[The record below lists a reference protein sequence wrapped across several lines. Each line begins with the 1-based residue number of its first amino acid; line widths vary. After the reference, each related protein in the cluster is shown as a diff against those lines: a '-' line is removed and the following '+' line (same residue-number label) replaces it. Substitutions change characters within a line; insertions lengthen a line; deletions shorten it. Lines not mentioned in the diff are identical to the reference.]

1 MNQKTFTFLLSLLF
15 VCFVSSSWGKEPSQ
29 QTSGVVIVVALL
41 GDVSMKDAN
50 ENALSKRVSVGS
62 IIPVGQY
69 LMTAKGSNLSL
80 LLSNGTV
87 MTVQENS
94 KIRIGTFVQ
103 EPFDSAGKKVSDLK
117 EEPSISKVTIDL
129 DLGSLVVKTK
139 KLNKNSVLDINSP
152 LGVAGIRGTEF
163 QMGLQADG
171 ALQLDVT
178 ESTVAF
184 TPPGGQPTMVS
195 QGNGLDVSSTGA
207 LNVRPINPET
217 AQNITNTNEAATE
230 ASNDVSLDTVADA
243 MVEAES
249 TSSGED
255 QSTENPMDD
264 SENSGSQNEEVPP
277 STETPG
283 TNTPQINV
291 DEIME
296 QNSDAK
302 QLRKT
307 GKEALPLDELNQF
320 NFNASDLEKFLSF
333 PLDIQQKFLAMDY
346 DSVVRLIGM
355 DDFGKGEAVSLMN
368 YNSQARQLILN
379 LEDQPLLSL
388 LAAKVDE
395 NLILETFTDE
405 NVKFA
410 ESSNLPIDPQS
421 SALEEEILSLAEE
434 MKVGGGNEI
443 LEEILVDSEDE
454 WTAENLEVAEIAN
467 LLNRDVLVEPENLGE
482 ALVSQANALGNP
494 SYFEVSSLFE
504 TLLND
509 KIVDGDNHLFLGGNT
524 INIQPGEYKLPASPM
539 SFGGIVIGATE
550 SLLLGGTYSFATDS
564 EDNVRLVVMSGEELT
579 MKDGSNFNSLLSEM
593 IVTARSDIL
602 LGDVRMESAREIA
615 VRSLRDIQI
624 LNTAIYAK
632 ERVRIAA
639 NRDLYADGLILSQS
653 LPSLIMEAT
662 TIRLKNIDFPSVT
675 QVQLNSLKGPIDG
688 RYPNFGTSIPQA
700 QQLGRVNF
708 LQNIRSGGNLLMD
721 RNSFDQYGGNIRI
734 GKVP

>member
-1 MNQKTFTFLLSLLF
+1 MNLKSFTFLLPFLLA
-15 VCFVSSSWGKEPSQ
+15 CFDSSSWGQDLPEQK
-29 QTSGVVIVVALL
+29 SGVVIVVALV
-41 GDVSMKDAN
+41 GDVSLKDKN
-50 ENALSKRVSVGS
+50 GVALSKRVSVGS

-69 LMTAKGSNLSL
+69 VSTANGSNLSL

-87 MTVQENS
+87 MTVQEGS
-94 KIRIGTFVQ
+94 QIRIGTFVQ
-103 EPFDSAGKKVSDLK
+103 EPFDSAAKKVSDLK

-163 QMGLQADG
+163 QMGVKADG

-184 TPPGGQPTMVS
+184 TPPGGQSTMVS
-195 QGNGLDVSSTGA
+195 QGNGLDVSSTGT
-207 LNVRPINPET
+207 LNMRPVNPET

-230 ASNDVSLDTVADA
+230 ASNDVSLEAVADA

-249 TSSGED
+249 TSSGEE

-355 DDFGKGEAVSLMN
+355 DDFGKEEAVSLMN

-405 NVKFA
+405 NLKVA

-434 MKVGGGNEI
+434 MKVGEKNEI
-443 LEEILVDSEDE
+443 LEEILIDSEDE
-454 WTAENLEVAEIAN
+454 WTVENLEVAEIAN
-467 LLNRDVLVEPENLGE
+467 LLSREVLVEPENLGE

-509 KIVDGDNHLFLGGNT
+509 KMVDGNDHLFLGGNT
-524 INIQPGEYKLPASPM
+524 IQIEPGEYKLPASPM

-550 SLLLGGTYSFATDS
+550 SLLLGGTYSFSTDS

-602 LGDVRMESAREIA
+602 LRDVRMESAREIA

-639 NRDLYADGLILSQS
+639 NRDLYVDGLILSQS

-688 RYPNFGTSIPQA
+688 RYPNFGTSIPQT

-721 RNSFDQYGGNIRI
+721 RTSFDQFGGNIRI